1 MKAARKWQGLATI
14 ASVMALA
21 GGLAA
26 ITPGV
31 ADAATHNCGSKSITI
46 ERPGEDGAP
55 ASKFKLTVVQ
65 ITTQGVSCQAAYSF
79 LTKIFNGSSSG
90 TPEKY
95 KCVVAHFKVPA
106 GRVPEACTRPGK
118 RIQFGAQGG

>member
-1 MKAARKWQGLATI
+1 MKAAPKLQGLATI

-31 ADAATHNCGSKSITI
+31 ADAATHNCGSKTVTI
-46 ERPGEDGAP
+46 ERPGEDGQP

-65 ITTQGVSCQAAYSF
+65 IATQGVSCQAAYTF
-79 LTKIFNGSSSG
+79 LTKLYNSTSTT

-95 KCVVAHFKVPA
+95 KCTVAHFKVPS
-106 GRVPEACTRPGK
+106 GKIPEACTRPGK
-118 RIQFGAQGG
+118 RIQFGTQGG